1 MSIDARLQVLNNY
14 ISSGYSLVPIPAGQ
28 KGPNIPRWQSL
39 RITSADEIPD
49 GSNIGIILGTA
60 SSGLVCVDLDHAKA
74 VELAAEFLPE
84 TGMIGG
90 RGSVASLHWFYRTTG
105 EMKKRAYSSSCKQKF
120 IEILADGQQVV
131 VGPSVHPDGTQYSVV
146 IGEPALIEQEELI
159 ESVQRLFNACLVET
173 GLSVASGVPLPT
185 VLLPVTSGHVTQDLY
200 TVLVQHGAGIYG
212 EGTTAQGNAG
222 FYVRCPGEAFHTTKN
237 NTKDCMVWTGTGG
250 GWQARCQHTSC
261 GVDSWAAYKSQLDP
275 LWIPFAES
283 ISFVNAT
290 PTTLPKP
297 PVVQEPFPDECL
309 NPGGTLSRII
319 QQNLST
325 AMYPMPELALAGAL
339 ALMSLITGRKVQD
352 RRELRT
358 NGYYLGLASA
368 GSGKNFA
375 RQLNSKIMTTLGA
388 DEYIGPSKLKS
399 SAGLVNAL
407 VAQPSCLFQLDEI
420 SRLLHTM
427 KNPKEAPHLYDI
439 GSVMLEAY
447 GEANTVWKPGAYADS
462 KKNPIIDQPHLV
474 VYGTA
479 VPEEFWSSI
488 TVSNLTDGLL
498 GRMMVFEFT
507 GKTTLTESEI
517 QPLCPL
523 MLFEVEQW
531 LKYEP
536 AGSGNMKHYS
546 PTPTIIQHTTEAWSR
561 YWDHTKMIVNG
572 KPNESEVVKGI
583 WRRTAEKTGKLA
595 ILSACSRI
603 CPRDNAF
610 PTIELSDVQWA
621 IKLSNWLTRRLLG
634 QAGIYVAEN
643 QHQDN
648 LNRIL
653 RLLVDWT
660 SVDAIGQK
668 VRWMRARDRNELIAA
683 AIIDGLIET
692 RTVDTTGRPR
702 TEWRSL
708 DSARTLF

>member
-1 MSIDARLQVLNNY
+1 MHDTTDRVEIIEQYIARGFSV
-14 ISSGYSLVPIPAGQ
+14 VPIPAGK
-28 KGPNIPRWQSL
+28 KGPVVKSWQKL
-39 RITSADEIPD
+39 RLKSANAFSAD
-49 GSNIGIILGTA
+49 SNCGIILGEA
-60 SSGLVCVDLDHAKA
+60 SGGLVVVDLDHAVA
-74 VELAAEFLPE
+74 VELADRYLPP
-84 TGMIGG
+84 TDMIGG
-90 RGSVASLHWFYRTTG
+90 HGERTHWFYRVEGT
-105 EMKKRAYSSSCKQKF
+105 MKKRAYSTTDKTLL
-120 IEILADGQQVV
+120 IELLADGQQVV
-131 VGPSVHPDGTQYSVV
+131 AGPSVHENGEIYSNLV
-146 IGEPALIEQEELI
+146 GEPATLTQEALLEALD
-159 ESVQRLFNACLVET
+159 RLHIACKDRLGV
-173 GLSVASGVPLPT
+173 GNLSHMTIDTAKAPSTLDDLHATLLRIGAT
-185 VLLPVTSGHVTQDLY
+185 VLSDGLT
-200 TVLVQHGAGIYG
+200 AN
-212 EGTTAQGNAG
+212 GTAG
-222 FYVRCPGEAFHTTKN
+222 FCVVCPGEHLHTQRN
-237 NTKDCMVWTGTGG
+237 GPKDCLVWIGSAGG
-250 GWQARCQHTSC
+250 FQAKCVHSSC
-261 GVDSWAAYKSQLDP
+261 GVDSWHAFKQSHGMPAHRIMPITVEDSEDLKP
-275 LWIPFAES
+275 E
-283 ISFVNAT
+283 T
-290 PTTLPKP
+290 REKP
-297 PVVQEPFPDECL
+297 PEFPADCL
-309 NPGGTLSRII
+309 DPGGTLSRII
-319 QQNLST
+319 NQNLST

-479 VPEEFWSSI
+479 VPEEFWGSI

-531 LKYEP
+531 LNYEP
-536 AGSGNMKHYS
+536 SSGGNLKNYS
-546 PTPTIIQHTTEAWSR
+546 PTPTIIQHTEEAWSR

-653 RLLVDWT
+653 RILRDWT
-660 SVDAIGQK
+660 SAAEIGHK
-668 VRWMRARDRNELIAA
+668 VRWMKARDRNELISA
-683 AIIDGLIET
+683 AIVDGLIET
-692 RTVDTTGRPR
+692 RVIETGGRPR
-702 TEWRSL
+702 NEWRSL
-708 DSARTLF
+708 ESSRSLI